1 MAPALAEMAPEGQL
15 VQALEPCW
23 LPYLPVGHEVQLL
36 PPLEAAYL
44 PRGQSVHA
52 LASLLPL
59 YLPLGHALQPVFP
72 VPAAYF
78 PLGHEAHVASAL
90 WLALPYLPAAQGV
103 PLHEPCKALAWY
115 WPGAQS
121 VHAPAP
127 AAANLPATHEVPHVA
142 PALEVAPS
150 GPA

>member
-1 MAPALAEMAPEGQL
+1 MEPEGQL
-15 VQALEPCW
+15 VQSLMPFW
-23 LPYLPVGHEVQLL
+23 SPYLPGGHEVQLL

-44 PRGQSVHA
+44 PAGQSTHA

-59 YLPLGHALQPVFP
+59 YLPLGQESQPVLA

-90 WLALPYLPAAQGV
+90 DCRLALPYFPAAQGA
-103 PLHEPCKALAWY
+103 PSHEPCKALAWY
-115 WPGAQS
+115 WPDGQS
-121 VHAPAP
+121 VHALAP
-127 AAANLPATHEVPHVA
+127 AGANLPAIHKVPHVA

>member
-1 MAPALAEMAPEGQL
+1 M
-15 VQALEPCW
+15 
-23 LPYLPVGHEVQLL
+23 
-36 PPLEAAYL
+36 
-44 PRGQSVHA
+44 HA

-59 YLPLGHALQPVFP
+59 YLPLGHASQPVLP

-90 WLALPYLPAAQGV
+90 VCRLALPYLPAAQGV
-103 PLHEPCKALAWY
+103 PSHEPCKALAWY
-115 WPGAQS
+115 WPDGQS

-142 PALEVAPS
+142 PALDVAPS